1 MSKFAVSMGSA
12 QIPCAFIT
20 GSIFEEHGAA
30 TVTESIQPLAVIGG
44 SACSISVLLCFK
56 GLSQLGLIRVEEEVQ
71 FNHSSLTYRLHLIL
85 NQEVGRLLSAFL
97 SALLVFHAHNLAAPV
112 CLDLD
117 DPINVRIE
125 LVFKVVVC
133 VVAGVERIRVI
144 DFVR

>member
-1 MSKFAVSMGSA
+1 MGL
-12 QIPCAFIT
+12 
-20 GSIFEEHGAA
+20 
-30 TVTESIQPLAVIGG
+30 VY
-44 SACSISVLLCFK
+44 K

-71 FNHSSLTYRLHLIL
+71 FDHSSLTYCLHLIL

-112 CLDLD
+112 CLNLD
-117 DPINVRIE
+117 DPVNVRIE

-133 VVAGVERIRVI
+133 IVAGVERVCVV